1 MNFHSFKNGNINI
14 DDIDI
19 RNINVNSLRE
29 KIGLVSQDSIL
40 FNDTVSNNIK
50 LGSPQSSNKDI
61 YESAKKANAFEFI
74 EKMSDKFD
82 TNIGEKG
89 VRISGGQKQRLAIA
103 RAIIKNPDILIL
115 DEATS
120 ALDSHSE
127 KKIQE
132 AIDSFSNEM
141 TLIII
146 AHRLSTIKKADKIL
160 FFDNGEIVE
169 NGTHEELMKLNKKYK
184 KLYDLQFGVKHE

>member
-1 MNFHSFKNGNINI
+1 MRK
-14 DDIDI
+14 
-19 RNINVNSLRE
+19 
-29 KIGLVSQDSIL
+29 KIGLVTQDSIL

-50 LGSPQSSNKDI
+50 LGSLLSSNKDV

-103 RAIIKNPDILIL
+103 RAIIKKPDILIL

>member
-1 MNFHSFKNGNINI
+1 
-14 DDIDI
+14 
-19 RNINVNSLRE
+19 
-29 KIGLVSQDSIL
+29 
-40 FNDTVSNNIK
+40 
-50 LGSPQSSNKDI
+50 
-61 YESAKKANAFEFI
+61 
-74 EKMSDKFD
+74 MSDKFE

-103 RAIIKNPDILIL
+103 RAIIKNPDVLIL

-127 KKIQE
+127 RKIQE

-160 FFDNGEIVE
+160 FFDSGEIVE